1 MTSAKDQ
8 HLKNVSEIRDEL
20 LELLGV
26 LGDNLDWRSDDESWS
41 AREVFTHML
50 YTPPGGVPQILKGL
64 LAGTVQEY
72 DLWADQKYMTEEA
85 QGWTPAQVK
94 DQLTAYFD
102 TLEAELGPLSDAVLE
117 ETAALVHQRNRHWDE
132 PRPAQWLVERLFAG
146 HWREHLGQLRELAE
160 DSKAE

>member
-20 LELLGV
+20 LQILSGI
-26 LGDNLDWRSDDESWS
+26 GDNLDWRPDEESWS

-50 YTPPGGVPQILKGL
+50 YTPLGGVPQILKGL

-85 QGWTPAQVK
+85 QGWTPEQVK
-94 DQLTAYFD
+94 EQFIAYFD
-102 TLEAELGPLSDAVLE
+102 SLEVELGPLDDAILE
-117 ETAALVHQRNRHWDE
+117 ETTALVHQRNRHWDE

-146 HWREHLGQLRELAE
+146 HWREHLVQLRDLGEG
-160 DSKAE
+160 SRG

>member
-8 HLKNVSEIRDEL
+8 HLKNVNEIRDEL
-20 LELLGV
+20 FQILSGIR
-26 LGDNLDWRSDDESWS
+26 DNLDWRPDEESWS

-85 QGWTPAQVK
+85 QGWTPEQVK
-94 DQLTAYFD
+94 EQFIAYFD
-102 TLEAELGPLSDAVLE
+102 SLEVELGPLDDAILE
-117 ETAALVHQRNRHWDE
+117 ETTALVHQRNRHWDE

-146 HWREHLGQLRELAE
+146 HWREHLVQLRDLGEG
-160 DSKAE
+160 SRG

>member
-8 HLKNVSEIRDEL
+8 HLKNVNEIRDEL
-20 LELLGV
+20 FQILSGI
-26 LGDNLDWRSDDESWS
+26 GDNLDWRPDEESWS

-85 QGWTPAQVK
+85 QGWTPEQVK
-94 DQLTAYFD
+94 EQFIAYFD
-102 TLEAELGPLSDAVLE
+102 SLEVELGPLDDAILE
-117 ETAALVHQRNRHWDE
+117 ETTALVHQRNRHWDE

-146 HWREHLGQLRELAE
+146 HWREHLVQLRDLGEG
-160 DSKAE
+160 SRG